1 MHCIDSYFYTTVFQI
16 TFITNFVIFTILYF
30 ILYKSKLAV
39 IEKPAIEEKCTD
51 GKINVLMILPGL
63 NVCGGMESF
72 IMNYYRN
79 IDKDKFQ
86 FDFLVHNIGR

>member
-39 IEKPAIEEKCTD
+39 IEKPAIEEKC
-51 GKINVLMILPGL
+51 INDSSGIECVWRNGILYNEL
-63 NVCGGMESF
+63 
-72 IMNYYRN
+72 
-79 IDKDKFQ
+79 
-86 FDFLVHNIGR
+86 L